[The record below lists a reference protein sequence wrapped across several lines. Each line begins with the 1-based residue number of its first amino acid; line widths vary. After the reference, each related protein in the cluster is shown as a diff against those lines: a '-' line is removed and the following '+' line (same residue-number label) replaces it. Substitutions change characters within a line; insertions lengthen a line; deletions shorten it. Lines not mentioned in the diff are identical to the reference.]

1 MPQQHVSPEMP
12 DLFGVVQPSSG
23 ARTEPIRVSAKRSTP
38 KLASLSDA
46 ELAAFLTDLMR
57 EVQQRLSDAP
67 KRRTRPELDRAVQEA
82 SSVLTCLAPSSSEQ
96 PKRHTQAGASRTAL
110 ETKRKAIRA
119 ALLAGVK
126 PGQVAKHFDV
136 PLAAVRQIAT
146 KAPSKPS

>member
-82 SSVLTCLAPSSSEQ
+82 SSVLTRLAPSSSEQ
-96 PKRHTQAGASRTAL
+96 PKRHTQARASRTAL